1 MKTGRPVSLM
11 KIASEMNIGVKTLK
25 RLNPSLV
32 RNVTPPMQG
41 FPLRVPLG
49 TAEIAKKAVE
59 KLQKESGGSSS
70 FYVEHKII
78 SGDTLWGLSRTYGCK
93 VDDICDLNGI
103 SQKTIL
109 KLGKVLYIP
118 LK

>member
-1 MKTGRPVSLM
+1 M
-11 KIASEMNIGVKTLK
+11 
-25 RLNPSLV
+25 
-32 RNVTPPMQG
+32 
-41 FPLRVPLG
+41 
-49 TAEIAKKAVE
+49 
-59 KLQKESGGSSS
+59 
-70 FYVEHKII
+70 EHKII